1 MFAKSLNT
9 SVNSAV
15 NLPKQHAGFNPVEL
29 LAENEFTR
37 VMLVFGVSQTLDQ
50 IDDAVGPFSQ

>member
-1 MFAKSLNT
+1 MSAKSLNT

-15 NLPKQHAGFNPVEL
+15 NLPQQHAGFNPVEL

-37 VMLVFGVSQTLDQ
+37 VMLVFGVNQTLDQ
-50 IDDAVGPFSQ
+50 IDHAVGPFSQ

>member
-1 MFAKSLNT
+1 MSAKSLNT

-29 LAENEFTR
+29 AEDEFTR

>member
-1 MFAKSLNT
+1 MSAKSLNT

-15 NLPKQHAGFNPVEL
+15 NLPKQQAGFNPVEL
-29 LAENEFTR
+29 LAENEFTE

-50 IDDAVGPFSQ
+50 IDDAVGSFSQ